1 MTGDR
6 HDGAGPARRIRR
18 EKMTAW
24 WGRNALW
31 VAIGGFLLMMA
42 VFFLISLTNDRG
54 GSVRP
59 CPPDKVCGFV
69 R

>member
-6 HDGAGPARRIRR
+6 HDAAGPARRTRH

-31 VAIGGFLLMMA
+31 VVIGGFLLLVA
-42 VFFLISLTNDRG
+42 VSYLMVLTDDDPG
-54 GSVRP
+54 GGRP

>member
-6 HDGAGPARRIRR
+6 HDGAGPDRRTGR
-18 EKMTAW
+18 EKRTAW

-31 VAIGGFLLMMA
+31 VVMGGFLLMVA
-42 VFFLISLTNDRG
+42 VFFLIALTTEPG
-54 GSVRP
+54 GGRP
-59 CPPDKVCGFV
+59 CPPAKVCGFV

>member
-6 HDGAGPARRIRR
+6 HDAVGPARRIRR
-18 EKMTAW
+18 EKMTAR

-31 VAIGGFLLMMA
+31 AAMGGFLLMVA
-42 VFFLISLTNDRG
+42 VCSLIALTDDPG
-54 GSVRP
+54 GGRP
-59 CPPDKVCGFV
+59 CPPAKVCGFV